1 MKELKEIFDEIEA
14 KTIDGW
20 VVLSQ
25 ALTHAHLFMP
35 HKQMLHS
42 FMMKTGAIAI
52 HRKDNL
58 VLYDAPKQRSFFQ
71 MFS

>member
-1 MKELKEIFDEIEA
+1 MKELKDIFNELEA
-14 KTIDGW
+14 NTVDGW
-20 VVLSQ
+20 VVLAN
-25 ALTHAHLFMP
+25 ALTRSDLFMP
-35 HKQMLHS
+35 HKQMLHAL
-42 FMMKTGAIAI
+42 MMQTGAIAI